1 MLDTNTQG
9 HSQFLRFELDDQF
22 YALDVL
28 KTREVLSSV
37 KITPLP
43 SALDFLS
50 GVINLRGS
58 VIPVVDL
65 RKKFG
70 MAAVAATPDTAIV
83 IVEIVSRGEKAVV
96 GALVDAVKDVILCE
110 ATELEQPPRFGMRL
124 NANLIQ
130 SISKRND
137 EFVIILDSDKLFSE
151 EELWLVQSDKAPENP
166 GEERAV

>member
-1 MLDTNTQG
+1 MVDTNTLG

-70 MAAVAATPDTAIV
+70 MAAVAPTPDTSIV
-83 IVEIVSRGEKAVV
+83 IVEILSRGEKTVV

-110 ATELEQPPRFGMRL
+110 ATDLEEPPRFGMRL

-130 SISKRND
+130 SISKKND

-151 EELWLVQSDKAPENP
+151 EELWLVQTNQPSETA
-166 GEERAV
+166 GEEQPA